1 MTDESLVPVLIADIK
16 GKQIIE
22 RFYRQCGLETI
33 GPGRIKTGKISNF
46 SSLLDL
52 LDQLLAHDAKTQLI
66 VSHGSS
72 EHGLLIKFTAQS
84 KFTATGA
91 VIETLSVLAD
101 LLKKSGLATSNDHL
115 INVAQMMGIKAE
127 SALKL
132 LEKLNQVRLRKLI
145 LHIRGCNIGA
155 NPTLL
160 KAYKTAF
167 GAAAITAPNAR
178 MVYTT
183 ISPHKPPR
191 GVSMG
196 DLVGDVK
203 PKLPKTRR
211 RLFPWPENS
220 YVGPIIIDIR
230 DIDGHTRLD
239 SEAFIN
245 EPKLTPEWATRLN
258 GQWRQAPNAA
268 NSTSF
273 VLPVLWADNETTWH
287 TPLEDGYRNKL
298 VMV

>member
-1 MTDESLVPVLIADIK
+1 MTDESLVPVLIADLK

-33 GPGRIKTGKISNF
+33 GPGRLKTGPISNF

-52 LDQLLAHDAKTQLI
+52 LDKLLASDANTQII

-84 KFTATGA
+84 KFNATGA
-91 VIETLSVLAD
+91 IIEELSILAD
-101 LLKKSGLATSNDHL
+101 LLKKSGLTTSSERL
-115 INVAQMMGIKAE
+115 IKAAQMMGIKAE
-127 SALKL
+127 AALRL
-132 LEKLNQVRLRKLI
+132 LEKLNLVRLKKLI

-160 KAYKTAF
+160 KAYKKAF

-178 MVYTT
+178 MIYST
-183 ISPHKPPR
+183 ISPHKPPK

-220 YVGPIIIDIR
+220 YVGPLIIDIR
-230 DIDGHTRLD
+230 DIDGHTQLD

-245 EPKLTPEWATRLN
+245 DPKLTPQWATRIN
-258 GQWRQAPNAA
+258 GQWRQAPKAA
-268 NSTSF
+268 NSSSF
-273 VLPVLWADNETTWH
+273 VLPVLWADGENTWH
-287 TPLEDGYRNKL
+287 APLEDGYRKKL